1 MSDMK
6 RHPLNKLSS
15 LLFYDMLEMREA
27 MKERIV
33 RKMKD
38 EATST
43 GEVIEMMDSLLAI
56 HEVVDKE
63 VKGRLAGESRARTF
77 GLDYRK

>member
-1 MSDMK
+1 MSEMK

-63 VKGRLAGESRARTF
+63 VKGRLAGENRARTF